1 MNRRRR
7 AALNCPSRSYTPSK
21 YLYFYNSVIKTK
33 SYDWHLKAL
42 KVRIYE
48 WLLVMHCKYNP
59 IEGNELTCISTTLR
73 KFEIKRASLDHYQQA
88 LVCAPI
94 DSSSSQGHSL
104 RACFHSPPLLA
115 DTPYVSVWSVSAF
128 WFLKVRVTD
137 SSLCFTETALDLER
151 DWWTPIHL
159 CQNPSRFSSGP
170 GTTGAHNWK
179 KLNENKTKTSPEPAV
194 QCLDMRKFWNWPTL
208 RRTGLETWGEI
219 LIEDVKIACF
229 LCQVYRL
236 NMLLYSSL

>member
-179 KLNENKTKTSPEPAV
+179 KRNEKKQRLAQNLQFSAWIWGNFGTGLRSVE
-194 QCLDMRKFWNWPTL
+194 QGWRLERKFSSRTWRL
-208 RRTGLETWGEI
+208 RVSFARFIG
-219 LIEDVKIACF
+219 
-229 LCQVYRL
+229 
-236 NMLLYSSL
+236 

>member
-1 MNRRRR
+1 MTQS
-7 AALNCPSRSYTPSK
+7 LPRSFEGSN
-21 YLYFYNSVIKTK
+21 LWMAF
-33 SYDWHLKAL
+33 LA
-42 KVRIYE
+42 
-48 WLLVMHCKYNP
+48 LVMHCKYNP

-115 DTPYVSVWSVSAF
+115 DAPYVSVWSVSAF
-128 WFLKVRVTD
+128 WFLKMRVTD

-179 KLNENKTKTSPEPAV
+179 KKLNKKRLAQNLQFSAWIWGNFGTGLRSVEQGWRLE
-194 QCLDMRKFWNWPTL
+194 RKFSW
-208 RRTGLETWGEI
+208 RRWR
-219 LIEDVKIACF
+219 
-229 LCQVYRL
+229 LCVSFARFIG
-236 NMLLYSSL
+236 